1 MIARTMP
8 MRASTAA
15 LYGVAAMIE
24 INFPGGEAVDAVVK
38 GRVVHTD
45 QSEVTPFDLFLPPL
59 AACAGYYALRFCQQ
73 RGIDTDGLGVTLSA
87 VRGESKRLETVRID
101 LRLPP
106 AFPEKYRDA
115 VLRAVDQCAVKKA
128 ILDPP
133 RFDVVLA

>member
-1 MIARTMP
+1 
-8 MRASTAA
+8 
-15 LYGVAAMIE
+15 MIE

-45 QSEVTPFDLFLPPL
+45 QSEVTPFDLFLASL

>member
-1 MIARTMP
+1 
-8 MRASTAA
+8 
-15 LYGVAAMIE
+15 MIE

-45 QSEVTPFDLFLPPL
+45 QSDVTPFDLFLASL

-73 RGIDTDGLGVTLSA
+73 RGIDTHGLGVTLIPTR
-87 VRGESKRLETVRID
+87 VEKRLETVRID
-101 LRLPP
+101 VRLPP